1 MTVRFL
7 DICPHVSQPFAV
19 IHHLHH
25 VTRDAYTDFSTNAH
39 GVEFGFVWRRIVL
52 HIARRVACVA
62 VVDATAVTRNVAEG
76 FSIED
81 SEAISVPDFRRSI
94 SQTLWKHRQWC

>member
-25 VTRDAYTDFSTNAH
+25 VTRDAYTDFSPNAH
-39 GVEFGFVWRRIVL
+39 WVEFGLVWRRIVL
-52 HIARRVACVA
+52 YIAGRVACVA
-62 VVDATAVTRNVAEG
+62 VVDAAAVTRNVAEG

-81 SEAISVPDFRRSI
+81 RKAVSVPDFWRSI
-94 SQTLWKHRQWC
+94 SQTLWKH